1 MNIKELTY
9 LHVKF
14 GTEVDGPHLGFAH
27 MPKTWIK
34 KATIATIAIAL
45 VAPHLIFSVRNIVVV
60 VDVYKVEDFLY
71 DGAEKGGS

>member
-14 GTEVDGPHLGFAH
+14 GTEVDGPQGFAH
-27 MPKTWIK
+27 LPKTRPK
-34 KATIATIAIAL
+34 KGTIATIAIAL
-45 VAPHLIFSVRNIVVV
+45 EAPHLIFSIRNLVVV
-60 VDVYKVEDFLY
+60 VDVYEVEEFLY